1 MEAIF
6 SSSLFTFFFFL
17 VVGSVIVYFILKYDK
32 QQRHK
37 MSKLVA
43 ETRNVQPLLMA
54 KAINH
59 KLKSIKP
66 ELNSDSRRD
75 IAKQLDELVAAY
87 DRGQVTLPDYCHKLN
102 SLLSMVA

>member
-6 SSSLFTFFFFL
+6 SSSIATFFFFL
-17 VVGSVIVYFILKYDK
+17 ILGSVIVYCILKFDK
-32 QQRHK
+32 QQRIK
-37 MSKLVA
+37 MNTIMA
-43 ETRNVQPLLMA
+43 QTRDVQPLFMA

-59 KLKSIKP
+59 KLKVIKP
-66 ELNSDSRRD
+66 ELNADKRRD

-102 SLLSMVA
+102 SLLAQVA